1 MREREIKS
9 HWRPGEGRFIIH
21 VCGFV
26 IHVCG
31 LFIVKVKATVEL
43 RFLGCDLGPFEYER
57 LSESYLFLINIY
69 DKVTTCYV
77 TGFGNTSGY
86 RW

>member
-1 MREREIKS
+1 MRERENKS
-9 HWRPGEGRFIIH
+9 HWRRGEGRFII
-21 VCGFV
+21 
-26 IHVCG
+26 CG
-31 LFIVKVKATVEL
+31 LFIVKASRHVEL
-43 RFLGCDLGPFEYER
+43 RFLGCDFGPFEYER

-77 TGFGNTSGY
+77 TGFGNTSGN